1 MTSFFSYV
9 AENLDELQF
18 YALQHFQLVLISV
31 GIATVVGVTLGLALQ
46 TSGFAPSGWSTRFR
60 LGAQEGALL
69 LTAAALTV
77 PSFALL
83 TLLQGF
89 FGLGV
94 TTSILGLTIYAMY
107 PVLRNTVAGLSSVDP
122 AVIESAQGLGMGRTR
137 RLVRVQLPLAW
148 PIILSG
154 IRVAVL
160 IIISIAVVVAV
171 VQGPGF
177 GQLLLSGLSRIG
189 ASGALNEVIA
199 GTAGCLVVAAAFEIA
214 FAVFRR
220 FTIPRGIR

>member
-1 MTSFFSYV
+1 MNFFEYVTSNV
-9 AENLDELQF
+9 DVLVF
-18 YALQHFQLVLISV
+18 YAQQHFQLVLISV
-31 GIATVVGVTLGLALQ
+31 SAATVIGVALGLSLQ
-46 TSGFAPSGWSTRFR
+46 TSGFAPSGWSTRLR
-60 LGAQEGALL
+60 LGTQEVSLL
-69 LTAAALTV
+69 IAAAALTI

-94 TTSILGLTIYAMY
+94 TTSIVGLTIYALY

-122 AVIESAQGLGMGRTR
+122 AVLESAQGLGMGRTR
-137 RLVRVQLPLAW
+137 RLLRVQLPLAW
-148 PIILSG
+148 PVILAG

-160 IIISIAVVVAV
+160 IIISIAVVVAI

-189 ASGALNEVIA
+189 GAGALNEVIA
-199 GTAGCLVVAAAFEIA
+199 GTAGCLVVATAFEIA
-214 FAVFRR
+214 FAIVRR
-220 FTIPRGIR
+220 FTVPRGIR